1 MAENCNDCNRPDYI
15 GTFPNCVSDKCTL
28 ADCSGN
34 ARNWT
39 GTKTLGCVCTCRGN
53 WTGPEA
59 HMIRAL
65 ADRLEEH
72 IDALAD
78 YDALNAELMEA
89 NQRADSWRE
98 EAQAIQRQLDQ
109 VRG

>member
-1 MAENCNDCNRPDYI
+1 MTHDHTYLSQLPVQDLLDRAH
-15 GTFPNCVSDKCTL
+15 
-28 ADCSGN
+28 
-34 ARNWT
+34 
-39 GTKTLGCVCTCRGN
+39 RGGR

-65 ADRLEEH
+65 ADRLKEH

-89 NQRADSWRE
+89 NQRAESWRE
-98 EAQAIQRQLDQ
+98 EAMAVQRQLDM

>member
-1 MAENCNDCNRPDYI
+1 MTHDFTYLNQLPITDLLDRAH
-15 GTFPNCVSDKCTL
+15 
-28 ADCSGN
+28 
-34 ARNWT
+34 
-39 GTKTLGCVCTCRGN
+39 RGN

-72 IDALAD
+72 IDAAAD
-78 YDALNAELMEA
+78 YDALNAELMAA
-89 NQRADSWRE
+89 NQRAESWRE
-98 EAQAIQRQLDQ
+98 EAQAVQRQLDQ

>member
-1 MAENCNDCNRPDYI
+1 MTHDYTYLNQLPI
-15 GTFPNCVSDKCTL
+15 
-28 ADCSGN
+28 ADLLDR
-34 ARNWT
+34 AH
-39 GTKTLGCVCTCRGN
+39 RGA

-65 ADRLEEH
+65 AERLEEH
-72 IDALAD
+72 LDAVAD
-78 YDALNAELMEA
+78 YDAVNDALMEA

-98 EAQAIQRQLDQ
+98 EAQAVQRQLDQ